1 MGMISKIIQK
11 ERETN
16 NKVAQT
22 GRSTK
27 TQKKEKQQSYSR
39 TATVMFVT
47 LFQRCPFMNEI
58 SSADG

>member
-27 TQKKEKQQSYSR
+27 TQKKEKQQNSDSDVWDISSYSNV
-39 TATVMFVT
+39 A
-47 LFQRCPFMNEI
+47 LL
-58 SSADG
+58 